1 MPIKVNFQ
9 YCDDEDGTIVFVS
22 VGKEKELLKVPFY
35 LSKDAEQQLPQLREG
50 INQLPKLLEMI
61 YNSGKNNEE
70 IQFSTENIVL

>member
-35 LSKDAEQQLPQLREG
+35 LSKDAEKQLPQLR
-50 INQLPKLLEMI
+50 
-61 YNSGKNNEE
+61 
-70 IQFSTENIVL
+70 